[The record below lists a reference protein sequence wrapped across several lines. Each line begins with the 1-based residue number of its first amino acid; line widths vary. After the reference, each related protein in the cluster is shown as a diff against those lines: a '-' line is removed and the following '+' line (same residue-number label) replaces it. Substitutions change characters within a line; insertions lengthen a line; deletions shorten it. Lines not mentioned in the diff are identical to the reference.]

1 MLEKLIELFV
11 NNKFL
16 VCLFAIIVVAAG
28 VFALYKTPIDAI
40 PDLSDVQVIIYSEWM
55 GQSPQEIE
63 DQVTY
68 PLSTAMLAVP
78 KVKAVR
84 GYSYFGFSFVYI
96 IFEDGTDLYWAR
108 SRVMEYMN
116 YVVGRLPQ
124 GVTTSLG
131 PDATGVGWVFQYT
144 VEGEGYS
151 LGELRAIQDW
161 YVRYQLT
168 SVPGVAE
175 VATVGGFVMQYQ
187 INLEPEKLLAYNIPI
202 NKVMMAIRNS
212 NKQIGASMMEFAGTE
227 YMVRGLGYFDNI
239 EDIKNVVV
247 GKNQNGTPIFVK
259 DIAYVA
265 KAPAMRRGI
274 AEKDGEGE
282 VVSGI
287 VVMRYGKNV
296 LEVIENVKKKIKE
309 IEPGLPPGVKIVPV
323 YDRSHLIHR
332 SINTLQRTL
341 IEEIITVAAV
351 CVVFL
356 WHVRSALVAIITLPL
371 GILMSLIIM
380 KVQGLNA
387 NIMSLGGIA
396 IAIGV
401 MVDASVVMIENVH
414 KLIEHDEQTGEHRS
428 RWAIM
433 IEASQQVGPG
443 LFFSLLV
450 VTVSF
455 LPVFS
460 LQAQEGRLFSPLA
473 FTKTYAMASSA
484 FLAII
489 LVPVLMGFFIRG
501 RITPEHKNPLNR
513 FLIWAYRPFIHLV
526 LKFQW
531 ITIGLAIVAVA
542 VTLYPLKKLGSEFM
556 PALNEGDIFYMP
568 MTLPGV
574 SITSAKDIL
583 QLQDKI
589 LRTLPEAET
598 VLGKI
603 GRANTATDPAGLDM
617 AETIVI
623 LKPMNKWRKGMTIE
637 KLMEELDSKIK
648 IPGVTNAWT
657 MPIKT
662 RIDMLATGIRT
673 PVGVKVF
680 GADLK
685 TIDEVSHQIE
695 EVIKQVEG
703 TTSAYSVR
711 LLDANYVD
719 IDIHREEAAR
729 YGLTVKDVQDVI
741 ESAIGGMPITTTVE
755 GRRRFPVAIR
765 YANEYR
771 DDLETLKRVMV
782 PVPMGGGM
790 EGGMEEMGGGMS
802 MGKKQDGKMA
812 MGKMGGGGMS
822 SRGSGMS
829 SMGAMGGMSS
839 VPSIPM
845 PSMGSGM
852 STGATGG
859 GMSMGGGMSSMSSMG
874 GISMP
879 VSTGFTPSMSGMS
892 MTSMGTSMNSMTSM
906 TSMFAS
912 LNSLPSVNRQ
922 PMGAPMLAQTPP
934 LSTSL
939 WRGVGGEVTRL
950 TQVPLEQLADITTKK
965 GPMAI
970 MSENGMLTGTIYID
984 MHGRDIGSYVRDAK
998 KAVAEKVKFPEGY
1011 YVTWSGQYEYMM
1023 RAQARLKLIV
1033 PITLA
1038 VIFLLLY
1045 FNFKNITEA
1054 LIVMLSLPFAVIGG
1068 IWVMYFLNFNMS
1080 IAVGVGF
1087 IALAGLAA
1095 ETGVVML
1102 VFLDLAYKRRKAY
1115 GAMTKEKLYDAIM
1128 EGAVLRVR
1136 PKMMT
1141 ITTTIVGLLPL
1152 FWGHGTGSEVMR
1164 RIAAPMIGGLVSSV
1178 ILTLLVIPAIYA
1190 IWKGFE
1196 IRREER
1202 RQAC

>member
-1 MLEKLIELFV
+1 
-11 NNKFL
+11 
-16 VCLFAIIVVAAG
+16 
-28 VFALYKTPIDAI
+28 
-40 PDLSDVQVIIYSEWM
+40 
-55 GQSPQEIE
+55 
-63 DQVTY
+63 
-68 PLSTAMLAVP
+68 
-78 KVKAVR
+78 
-84 GYSYFGFSFVYI
+84 
-96 IFEDGTDLYWAR
+96 
-108 SRVMEYMN
+108 
-116 YVVGRLPQ
+116 
-124 GVTTSLG
+124 
-131 PDATGVGWVFQYT
+131 
-144 VEGEGYS
+144 
-151 LGELRAIQDW
+151 
-161 YVRYQLT
+161 
-168 SVPGVAE
+168 
-175 VATVGGFVMQYQ
+175 
-187 INLEPEKLLAYNIPI
+187 
-202 NKVMMAIRNS
+202 
-212 NKQIGASMMEFAGTE
+212 
-227 YMVRGLGYFDNI
+227 
-239 EDIKNVVV
+239 
-247 GKNQNGTPIFVK
+247 
-259 DIAYVA
+259 
-265 KAPAMRRGI
+265 
-274 AEKDGEGE
+274 
-282 VVSGI
+282 
-287 VVMRYGKNV
+287 
-296 LEVIENVKKKIKE
+296 
-309 IEPGLPPGVKIVPV
+309 
-323 YDRSHLIHR
+323 
-332 SINTLQRTL
+332 
-341 IEEIITVAAV
+341 
-351 CVVFL
+351 
-356 WHVRSALVAIITLPL
+356 
-371 GILMSLIIM
+371 
-380 KVQGLNA
+380 
-387 NIMSLGGIA
+387 
-396 IAIGV
+396 
-401 MVDASVVMIENVH
+401 
-414 KLIEHDEQTGEHRS
+414 
-428 RWAIM
+428 
-433 IEASQQVGPG
+433 
-443 LFFSLLV
+443 
-450 VTVSF
+450 
-455 LPVFS
+455 
-460 LQAQEGRLFSPLA
+460 
-473 FTKTYAMASSA
+473 
-484 FLAII
+484 
-489 LVPVLMGFFIRG
+489 
-501 RITPEHKNPLNR
+501 
-513 FLIWAYRPFIHLV
+513 
-526 LKFQW
+526 
-531 ITIGLAIVAVA
+531 
-542 VTLYPLKKLGSEFM
+542 
-556 PALNEGDIFYMP
+556 
-568 MTLPGV
+568 
-574 SITSAKDIL
+574 
-583 QLQDKI
+583 
-589 LRTLPEAET
+589 
-598 VLGKI
+598 
-603 GRANTATDPAGLDM
+603 
-617 AETIVI
+617 
-623 LKPMNKWRKGMTIE
+623 
-637 KLMEELDSKIK
+637 
-648 IPGVTNAWT
+648 
-657 MPIKT
+657 
-662 RIDMLATGIRT
+662 
-673 PVGVKVF
+673 
-680 GADLK
+680 
-685 TIDEVSHQIE
+685 
-695 EVIKQVEG
+695 
-703 TTSAYSVR
+703 
-711 LLDANYVD
+711 
-719 IDIHREEAAR
+719 
-729 YGLTVKDVQDVI
+729 
-741 ESAIGGMPITTTVE
+741 
-755 GRRRFPVAIR
+755 
-765 YANEYR
+765 
-771 DDLETLKRVMV
+771 
-782 PVPMGGGM
+782 
-790 EGGMEEMGGGMS
+790 

-1102 VFLDLAYKRRKAY
+1102 VFLDLSYKRRKAY